1 MSISKNVG
9 AVHNFLDSVRAGK
22 GYNDVDADSGEDM
35 EGGSWR
41 SAGTFSGSRNGEA
54 CAVSAVSPVWSRG
67 RRI

>member
-1 MSISKNVG
+1 
-9 AVHNFLDSVRAGK
+9 
-22 GYNDVDADSGEDM
+22 M

-67 RRI
+67 KADLTGLHWLVR